1 MAESSQ
7 DLEQQCVAAF
17 KQGNHDQA
25 VQLLPQLQQPGDV
38 TTEFKLYGKREL
50 LNRDVT
56 LLHLAAYHDW
66 LDIIKTV
73 QQHVLMY
80 DCRDSEGLTPLH
92 YAAITRNS
100 FAVID
105 YLIKT
110 LGCDPNAK
118 TTRQNLPLHVA
129 CRHGHLNSA
138 KYFITEQNSCD
149 PNVQGNNGSTPLHF
163 ASQGGH
169 MNIIQ
174 YLITELGCDPTIPD
188 SNGSLPLHIACL
200 NGHLNA
206 TKYFFTKQ
214 NCDPNVRGYNG
225 FTPLHYASQCDHM
238 NIIQYQITELGCDPA
253 ISNNN
258 GSLPLHIACLNGHL
272 SATKYFITEQN
283 CDPNNQGQHGFT
295 PLHFASQGG
304 HMNIIQYLI
313 TELGCDPTTPDSYD
327 NLPLHIACANGHL
340 NAAKYF
346 IIEQNC
352 DPDSRDHHG
361 FTPLHYAS
369 QGGHM
374 NIIRYLITELGCDPT
389 TPDSYGSLPL
399 HIACLN
405 DHLNAAKYFIA
416 EKNCDPNS
424 RNNNGFTPL
433 HFAFEGGHMNII
445 EYLVTKLGCDPSM
458 ADGNG
463 RTGLH
468 LVIYHG
474 HAHIV
479 EWLLHDGQ
487 VNIMAKDNSKKTCID
502 LLWKKRNS
510 YKLLTSLVKTMKD
523 FPIHTFSKTV
533 LTGNHTTGKTA
544 LVKIIT
550 KQTSSVQVETLHT
563 AGIVPSLIQSKQVG
577 KMVLFDLAGQAEY
590 HSSHSAVMETVMQQ
604 SPATF
609 INVIDLSN
617 TDAEIAQQLHY
628 WLNFINDSTSKNT
641 IKSSLIVVGSHFHP
655 LRHEQLQRK
664 CTLIVNTMQEK
675 LERQEYMGFV
685 AVDCHKINSAATRK
699 FISLLYKS
707 HQAIVDRSPSMS
719 YYCHLLYA
727 FLNSKLDTYVCTL
740 EELISLLAQND
751 SLIPLQATFIAEL
764 LTTLSGRGLI
774 IYLKNQQQLEE
785 SWIVVDTESL
795 LKKVNEVLFISK
807 YFIEHQKISNTGIVL
822 SSTLKQLFPQF
833 NLDMLVGYL
842 QTLELCHNVHLSGIE
857 TNLLSI
863 ETFSYRNGEQDSFL
877 FFPSFLNVH
886 RTASNMISLKEDC
899 SFGWCL
905 YCKATGKDYFTSQFL
920 HVLLLRLAY
929 TFPLTSETSTTHLHR
944 KCTLWTNGISWDNE
958 EGIKTAVELI
968 DHNQCVMVVMS
979 HKSRPVVFCKHRS
992 AVIRLILDLQ
1002 QQLCPNIVT
1011 AEYLTS
1017 PSFLRKW
1024 SSTESACLPSK
1035 SDLLPIENVAN
1046 SMLRRRPFILTSA
1059 GIISDFHTN
1068 EILKYEPYYQLSP
1081 SSVCELMDSSK
1092 ADEPVPQSLLREVEN
1107 ICQVK
1112 QLEQP
1117 SHSFLRK
1124 EIDELSIFVGKN
1136 LIVSNNTLIIMRCMT
1151 TIIFCTGYW
1160 KF

>member
-1 MAESSQ
+1 MSAPCIE
-7 DLEQQCVAAF
+7 
-17 KQGNHDQA
+17 
-25 VQLLPQLQQPGDV
+25 
-38 TTEFKLYGKREL
+38 
-50 LNRDVT
+50 
-56 LLHLAAYHDW
+56 
-66 LDIIKTV
+66 TV
-73 QQHVLMY
+73 QQHVLVY
-80 DCRDSEGLTPLH
+80 DCRDSNGLTPLH
-92 YAAITRNS
+92 YAIVSGNNLAVT
-100 FAVID
+100 VID

-129 CRHGHLNSA
+129 CLHGRLKVA
-138 KYFITEQNSCD
+138 KYFVTEQNCD
-149 PNVQGNNGSTPLHF
+149 PNVQGNNGYTPLHY
-163 ASQGGH
+163 ASERGH

-174 YLITELGCDPTIPD
+174 YLITGLGCDPTTPN
-188 SNGSLPLHIACL
+188 SNGSLPLHITCLNGHLNVAKYFITEHNCDPSSRGDCGFTPLHYASVGGHMNIIKYLITELGCDPTTPNNNGNLPLHYACL

-206 TKYFFTKQ
+206 TKY
-214 NCDPNVRGYNG
+214 
-225 FTPLHYASQCDHM
+225 L
-238 NIIQYQITELGCDPA
+238 
-253 ISNNN
+253 
-258 GSLPLHIACLNGHL
+258 
-272 SATKYFITEQN
+272 ITEQN
-283 CDPNNQGQHGFT
+283 CHPFCRDKIGST
-295 PLHFASQGG
+295 PLHNASEGG
-304 HMNIIQYLI
+304 HTNIIQYLI
-313 TELGCDPTTPDSYD
+313 TELGCDPTTPNNSG
-327 NLPLHIACANGHL
+327 NLPLHISCL
-340 NAAKYF
+340 
-346 IIEQNC
+346 
-352 DPDSRDHHG
+352 
-361 FTPLHYAS
+361 
-369 QGGHM
+369 
-374 NIIRYLITELGCDPT
+374 
-389 TPDSYGSLPL
+389 YG
-399 HIACLN
+399 
-405 DHLNAAKYFIA
+405 HLNAAKYFIA
-416 EKNCDPNS
+416 EQHCDPSCQNKNGTTPLHYASRRGHMNIIQYLIDDRGCNPITPDNNGVLPLHIACLSGHLSVAKYFITEQNCDPTS
-424 RNNNGFTPL
+424 RNENGSTPL
-433 HFAFEGGHMNII
+433 HYAFEGGHMNII
-445 EYLVTKLGCDPSM
+445 KYLVTELGCDPSM
-458 ADGNG
+458 VDGNG

-468 LVIYHG
+468 LAMYHG
-474 HAHIV
+474 HAYVV

-502 LLWKKRNS
+502 LLSKKRRNS
-510 YKLLTSLVKTMKD
+510 SKLLTLFQTLVKTIKD

-544 LVKIIT
+544 LVKVIT
-550 KQTSSVQVETLHT
+550 KQTSLVQVETLHT
-563 AGIVPSLIQSKQVG
+563 AGIVPLLLQNKQVG
-577 KMVLFDLAGQAEY
+577 NMFFYNLAEY

-617 TDAEIAQQLHY
+617 TDDEIIQQLRY
-628 WLNFINDSTSKNT
+628 WLNFINDSTSKST

-655 LRHEQLQRK
+655 LRHEQLQS
-664 CTLIVNTMQEK
+664 LIVNTVQEK

-685 AVDCHKINSAATRK
+685 AVDYHKINLETTRQ
-699 FISLLYKS
+699 FLSLLYKS
-707 HQAIVDRSPSMS
+707 HQAIVGRSPSMS
-719 YYCHLLYA
+719 CYCHLLYA
-727 FLNSKLDTYVCTL
+727 FLKSKPDTLVCTL

-751 SLIPLQATFIAEL
+751 SPIPPKPTFIAEL
-764 LTTLSGRGLI
+764 LITLNGRGLI
-774 IYLKNQQQLEE
+774 IYLKNQQKLEK
-785 SWIVVDTESL
+785 SWIVVDNESL

-833 NLDMLVGYL
+833 NLDMLVGFL
-842 QTLELCHNVHLSGIE
+842 QILELCHHVHLSGIE

-863 ETFSYRNGEQDSFL
+863 ETFSYCTGEQDSFL

-1002 QQLCPNIVT
+1002 QQICPNIVT

-1017 PSFLRKW
+1017 PSFLRNCM
-1024 SSTESACLPSK
+1024 SSTESACLPYK

-1046 SMLRRRPFILTSA
+1046 SMLRRRPFIIISA

-1092 ADEPVPQSLLREVEN
+1092 ADEPVPQSLLRKVEN

-1124 EIDELSIFVGKN
+1124 EIDKLSLFVGKN
-1136 LIVSNNTLIIMRCMT
+1136 PIVSDNNYFNTLH
-1151 TIIFCTGYW
+1151 GH
-1160 KF
+1160 